1 MVKPW
6 EEKKAWKAARKLTGS
21 VYRVTEARDFEEDV
35 DLRRQ
40 VRRASAS
47 MLAEIAQLYESPGRP
62 DMLRSLRDAR
72 SSVTRLQSQLY
83 VAGRDQSDLV
93 CAHYGLPTI
102 DYRLPDS
109 AHPSVRVVGEDG
121 LNQGRSLMN
130 DWEGQVIAAAAREL
144 LGAFRSLAR
153 DGFGLRDRALLSA
166 VIRDLLSVDP
176 NISRAE
182 ATLKAVE
189 AIGAKPSPEDMLA
202 AVKKRKLLEGSERS
216 VAGRKLL
223 AGPRGERIPP
233 GTRFKKRK

>member
-1 MVKPW
+1 
-6 EEKKAWKAARKLTGS
+6 
-21 VYRVTEARDFEEDV
+21 
-35 DLRRQ
+35 
-40 VRRASAS
+40 
-47 MLAEIAQLYESPGRP
+47 
-62 DMLRSLRDAR
+62 
-72 SSVTRLQSQLY
+72 
-83 VAGRDQSDLV
+83 
-93 CAHYGLPTI
+93 
-102 DYRLPDS
+102 
-109 AHPSVRVVGEDG
+109 
-121 LNQGRSLMN
+121 MN

-189 AIGAKPSPEDMLA
+189 AIGAKPSPDFFVAKDMLA

-223 AGPRGERIPP
+223 AGPRGDGIPP
-233 GTRFKKRK
+233 GTRVKKRK